1 MYAGYTDGTLLFAV
15 GMAGREISAGTLHRA
30 VGEIDSADFVLPPSN
45 TMRDVPIK
53 RASVI
58 SIQKDGVEIFR
69 GSAADTSTD
78 LRGGRT
84 YSVDGA
90 MLWLADIRKPPFVMT
105 EDTVT
110 YYVTALLT
118 QYNAACLPAKQ
129 IQLGTIDTTLP
140 SLAVEQTEY
149 KTILALL
156 QEGMQAVGGTLRIRY
171 EDGGIYL
178 DVLKAYNHRCAQ
190 QVDIRKNLL
199 DLTDKIDGA
208 DLITRVYPIGKDGL
222 TIAGVNDGATYL
234 ANAAAEALYGRI
246 DGTLRVDTDD
256 AAALKAAAATYLAQN
271 CGLSR
276 GIQVS
281 AADLSGTDIT
291 LEPYHIGDSVRVV
304 SPPHGIDTIMTVS
317 KLDTSLVGGKDT
329 MTLGWSSRTLTGAVA
344 SGGGGSSS
352 GTTTSGGGGTID
364 VDSALSPTSTN
375 PIQNKAVKAAL
386 DDKLDKT
393 GGTLTGNLT
402 GEYITGTWLRTMA
415 ATDLNATPARIPVLD
430 SSGWLYYR
438 TLAEIKADIA
448 ATVTGADYI
457 LSQGTTGVWT
467 WRKWASGIAEMWGI
481 FEADSLAVDTAWGSV
496 YYGTWM
502 HVAANKNGRKYPF
515 AFTDAPVVTATPYSP
530 STDFWL
536 LTDSANNVGTA
547 LTHAPAYACVLPRS
561 STITNPQIHYHVVG
575 KYK

>member
-1 MYAGYTDGTLLFAV
+1 MHAGYVDGRLLFAA
-15 GMAGREISAGTLHRA
+15 GMDGYEISAGTIHRA
-30 VGEIDSADFVLPPSN
+30 DGECDSADFKLPASN
-45 TMRDVPIK
+45 IVRDVPVK

-58 SIQKDGVEIFR
+58 SICRDGREVFR
-69 GSAADTSTD
+69 GSVADTSTD

-178 DVLKAYNHRCAQ
+178 DVLKAYNYRCAQ

-222 TIAGVNDGATYL
+222 TIASVNDGATYL
-234 ANAAAEALYGRI
+234 ANATAEALYGRI

-256 AAALKAAAATYLAQN
+256 ASALKAAAATYLAQN
-271 CGLSR
+271 GGLSR

-317 KLDTSLVGGKDT
+317 KLDTSLVGDKDT
-329 MTLGWSSRTLTGAVA
+329 MTLGWSSKTLTGAVA
-344 SGGGGSSS
+344 SGGSGSSS

-364 VDSALSPTSTN
+364 VDSALSLDSTN
-375 PIQNKAVKAAL
+375 PVQNK
-386 DDKLDKT
+386 
-393 GGTLTGNLT
+393 
-402 GEYITGTWLRTMA
+402 
-415 ATDLNATPARIPVLD
+415 
-430 SSGWLYYR
+430 
-438 TLAEIKADIA
+438 
-448 ATVTGADYI
+448 
-457 LSQGTTGVWT
+457 
-467 WRKWASGIAEMWGI
+467 
-481 FEADSLAVDTAWGSV
+481 
-496 YYGTWM
+496 
-502 HVAANKNGRKYPF
+502 
-515 AFTDAPVVTATPYSP
+515 VVTAALANKA
-530 STDFWL
+530 STATATQSAAGLMSAADKTKL
-536 LTDSANNVGTA
+536 DGLSGAGVTLTAMTAAEMQAIWDAN
-547 LTHAPAYACVLPRS
+547 
-561 STITNPQIHYHVVG
+561 
-575 KYK
+575 

>member
-1 MYAGYTDGTLLFAV
+1 MHAGYVDGRLLFAT
-15 GMAGREISAGTLHRA
+15 GMDGYEISAGTIHRA
-30 VGEIDSADFVLPPSN
+30 DGECDSADFKLPASN
-45 TMRDVPIK
+45 TMRDVPVK

-58 SIQKDGVEIFR
+58 SIRRDGKEVFR
-69 GSAADTSTD
+69 GSVADTSTD

-90 MLWLADIRKPPFVMT
+90 MLWLADIRKPPFAMT
-105 EDTVT
+105 EDTMT

-118 QYNAACLPAKQ
+118 QYNAVCLPAKQ

-156 QEGMQAVGGTLRIRY
+156 QEGAQAVGGTLRIRY

-222 TIAGVNDGATYL
+222 TIASVNDGATYL

-317 KLDTSLVGGKDT
+317 KLDTSLVGDKDT

-344 SGGGGSSS
+344 SGGGSSS

-364 VDSALSPTSTN
+364 VDSALSLDSTN
-375 PIQNKAVKAAL
+375 PVQNKIVTAAL
-386 DDKLDKT
+386 ASKAGTSLATQSAAGLMSAADKVKLD
-393 GGTLTGNLT
+393 GLSGAGVTLTPMT
-402 GEYITGTWLRTMA
+402 A
-415 ATDLNATPARIPVLD
+415 
-430 SSGWLYYR
+430 
-438 TLAEIKADIA
+438 
-448 ATVTGADYI
+448 
-457 LSQGTTGVWT
+457 
-467 WRKWASGIAEMWGI
+467 AEMQAIWD
-481 FEADSLAVDTAWGSV
+481 E
-496 YYGTWM
+496 
-502 HVAANKNGRKYPF
+502 N
-515 AFTDAPVVTATPYSP
+515 
-530 STDFWL
+530 
-536 LTDSANNVGTA
+536 
-547 LTHAPAYACVLPRS
+547 
-561 STITNPQIHYHVVG
+561 
-575 KYK
+575 